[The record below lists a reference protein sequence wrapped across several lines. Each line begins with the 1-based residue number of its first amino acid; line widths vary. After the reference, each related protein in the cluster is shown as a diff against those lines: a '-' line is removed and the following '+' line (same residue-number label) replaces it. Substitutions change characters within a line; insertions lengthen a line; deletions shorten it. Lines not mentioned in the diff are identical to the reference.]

1 MYILVLCCTLV
12 CAQVLFFSPLSPLL
26 MIHFGDLRREDFEE
40 GFYRE
45 EWRRQF
51 QVADGLSRED
61 WKEGNL

>member
-26 MIHFGDLRREDFEE
+26 MVHFGDLWREDFEE

-45 EWRRQF
+45 E
-51 QVADGLSRED
+51 
-61 WKEGNL
+61 